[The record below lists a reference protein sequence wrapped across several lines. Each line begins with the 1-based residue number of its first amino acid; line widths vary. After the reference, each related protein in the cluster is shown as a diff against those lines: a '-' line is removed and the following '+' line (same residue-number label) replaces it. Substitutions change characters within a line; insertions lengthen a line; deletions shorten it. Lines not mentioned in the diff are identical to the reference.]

1 MKCFRASAFSTLA
14 LVAAFGASTVQAQYN
29 ITVVHNNDGESDL
42 LPGGGGVGGIAEFKT
57 LLDNTRSFYSGLGH
71 GVVTISS
78 GDNFLPSPEFQA
90 SLNSG
95 DGQTF
100 GTRTYYDALGIAAL
114 GYDAVIIGNHDFD
127 AGPDVLADFIPQTG
141 TTQYLSANLDFSGEP
156 ALQALVTSGQI
167 APSTTVVVPTSAG
180 NKTIGIIGATTQSL
194 PFLTTT
200 RNVVVNDVT
209 TAVNAQ
215 IAALSGSV
223 DHIIIAS
230 HLQGIAEDQ
239 ALAANLVDPSGK
251 VALLIAGGGDEL
263 LVTQPGDGGVT
274 PQTAYGVGAPDS
286 VLNTGVPSGTIV
298 STYPTTA
305 SGIPIVTTPGEYD
318 YLGRVSLE
326 FDASGNLTGVN
337 ASSNLQEVSGVTP
350 DAGVKATVQD
360 PVAAFVASIDADV
373 IAKSSELLRGNGDRN
388 VIRAEEAG
396 LGNLVA
402 DAYLVAAQANPG
414 SNDVAVFSF
423 VNGGG
428 IRDNIG
434 DINGP
439 QAQTSDISVGT
450 TFDISPFGNIVSIV
464 EDVTREDLKLIF
476 ENAYSRTVD
485 SDAGPGINP
494 DQGPLGDTGRFLH
507 LSENV
512 SITYDITAQP
522 LILNAQG
529 FITQPG
535 ERIIE
540 LIINGEVVI
549 QDGEVVPGGT
559 FDLATADFTAN
570 GGDQVFNANF
580 LSQDYGFTRLGV
592 SDQQALEAYLRG
604 LSGGDTNFDIISD
617 VRYDNVPDGRIVV
630 IPEPT
635 SLALLGLGGLLV
647 ARRRRG

>member
-1 MKCFRASAFSTLA
+1 MKRFGGKTFSTLA
-14 LVAAFGASTVQAQYN
+14 LVAAFGATAAQAQYN

-42 LPGGGGVGGIAEFKT
+42 LADGGIGGIAEFKT
-57 LLDNTRSFYSGLGH
+57 LLDDTRNFYAGLGH

-100 GTRTYYDALGIAAL
+100 GSRTYYDALGIAAL

-141 TTQYLSANLDFSGEP
+141 TTQYLSANLDFSAEP
-156 ALQALVTSGQI
+156 ALQSLVTSGQI
-167 APSTTVVVPTSAG
+167 APSTTISVPTSAG

-194 PFLTTT
+194 PFITTT
-200 RNVVVNDVT
+200 RDVIVNDVT

-223 DHIIIAS
+223 DHIIVAS
-230 HLQGIAEDQ
+230 HLQGLAEDQ
-239 ALAANLVDPSGK
+239 ALAGNLVDPSGK
-251 VALLIAGGGDEL
+251 VALLIAGGGDEV
-263 LVTQPGDGGVT
+263 LVNDFSGGGVT
-274 PQTAYGVGAPDS
+274 PQTAYGAGAPDS
-286 VLNTGVPSGTIV
+286 VLNTGVPGGV
-298 STYPTTA
+298 ADTYPVTA

-326 FDASGNLTGVN
+326 FDASGVLTGVN
-337 ASSNLQEVSGVTP
+337 ASSNLQQVTGVVADPT
-350 DAGVKATVQD
+350 VKATVQD
-360 PVAAFVASIDADV
+360 PVAAFVAGLDADV
-373 IAKSSELLRGNGDRN
+373 IAKSSELLRGNSDRN

-402 DAYLVAAQANPG
+402 DAYLAAAQANPG
-414 SNDVAVFSF
+414 SNDTAVFSF

-439 QAQTSDISVGT
+439 QVQTSDISVGT

-485 SDAGPGINP
+485 GDAGPGIDP

-522 LILNAQG
+522 LILDGDGNV
-529 FITQPG
+529 TQVG
-535 ERIIE
+535 ERILE
-540 LIINGEVVI
+540 LIINGETI
-549 QDGEVVPGGT
+549 IEDGVVVPGGT
-559 FDLATADFTAN
+559 FDLTTADFTAN

-580 LSQDYGFTRLGV
+580 LSQDYAFTRLGV
-592 SDQQALEAYLRG
+592 SDQQALEAYLRD
-604 LSGGDTNFDIISD
+604 LAGGDTNFDIITDS
-617 VRYDNVPDGRIVV
+617 RYDNTPDGRIVV

-635 SLALLGLGGLLV
+635 SLALLAVGALMV